1 LSLGFR
7 LLGENDPVD
16 LAAVAEFRRAYGSP
30 ELGSVAVILPAYR
43 EVESIG
49 DVLREIPGTVDG
61 RKVAVL
67 VVVDGPD
74 DGTSAIA
81 RALGAYVCVT
91 GTQRGQGAALRLGY
105 RLAIAHGAAFL
116 VSLDADGQYDPAEL
130 PRLLAPLFA
139 DEADFVSGS
148 RRLGRD
154 ETTDRVRSLGVDVLA
169 KLLSAIAGAKVT
181 DPAFGL
187 RAMTAKVA
195 SSVKLQQPQYQ
206 ASELL
211 LGAALGGFRIAERP
225 ATIRRRTASSS
236 RKGGNLVYG
245 CRFVGVILATW
256 WRDRQ
261 PVSAGWHRRRR

>member
-1 LSLGFR
+1 LGFT

-30 ELGSVAVILPAYR
+30 ELGSVAVIVPSYGER
-43 EVESIG
+43 ESIG
-49 DVLREIPGTVDG
+49 NVLRGIPGDVEG
-61 RKVAVL
+61 RKVTVL
-67 VVVDGPD
+67 VVIDGPD

-81 RALGAYVCVT
+81 RALGAYVCVA

-105 RLAIAHGAAFL
+105 RLAVAHGAAFL
-116 VSLDADGQYDPAEL
+116 VSLDADGQYDPAEMA
-130 PRLLAPLFA
+130 RLLAPLFA

-169 KLLSAIAGAKVT
+169 KLLSALTGARVT

-195 SSVKLQQPQYQ
+195 SAVTLQQPQYQ

-211 LGAALGGFRIAERP
+211 LGAALRGFRIAERS
-225 ATIRRRTASSS
+225 ATIRQRTAAIS

-245 CRFVGVILATW
+245 FRFVGVILGTW
-256 WRDRQ
+256 WRDR
-261 PVSAGWHRRRR
+261 RLR